1 MSDKSELSQR
11 LEQWV
16 KSTGKRKSDIAALLG
31 ISSPQFS
38 RVLTGKDGIGKL
50 MQQRLQEAGADV
62 DWIITGRKPTS
73 GAKGKMLARY
83 FLPNIKAVVI
93 DTEQSDGGINILVY
107 EEVPPVVDISV
118 EEGVEIVVDP
128 QLAEK
133 SRIDMS
139 KSAATPIL
147 RRE

>member
-11 LEQWV
+11 LEEWV
-16 KSTGKRKSDIAALLG
+16 KSTGKRKGEIAVLLG
-31 ISSPQFS
+31 ITSPQFS

-62 DWIITGRKPTS
+62 DWILTGRKPIS
-73 GAKGKMLARY
+73 GAKGKMIARY

-93 DTEQSDGGINILVY
+93 DTEGVQDGINIFIY
-107 EEVPPVVDISV
+107 EEVPPAVDLSV
-118 EEGVEIVVDP
+118 EEGVEIVGDP
-128 QLAEK
+128 QLSEK